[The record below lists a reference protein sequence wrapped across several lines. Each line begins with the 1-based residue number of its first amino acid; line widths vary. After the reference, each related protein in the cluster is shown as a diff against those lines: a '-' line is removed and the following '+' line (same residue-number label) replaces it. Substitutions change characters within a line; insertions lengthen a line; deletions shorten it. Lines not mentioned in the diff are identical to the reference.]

1 MLVLRGSAMVELT
14 QIDDSAPDLA
24 NGARKQA
31 AENAV
36 ENFRTPKKSLG
47 DLDADLAAKVIAAAA
62 DVALIVD
69 AKGVIRDIAA
79 ANGEFAKDGSESW
92 LGRKWI
98 DTVTGESRQ
107 KIDDLLKDASNNAV
121 PRWRQINHVSPR
133 GADVPVQYTAIQV
146 GTKFV
151 AIGRDLRGLAAM
163 QQRLVETQQSM
174 EREYARVR
182 HSEARYRLL
191 FQITSEA
198 VMVVDG
204 ATLLV
209 TEANPAAA
217 QLLSKTAKRLGGR
230 SLPELFDADGGK
242 KIHSNISIVRN
253 TGRADPVVVQLADGK
268 REVRVSASTY
278 RHEGALQLLIRLSPA
293 EADTASAP
301 RARLAEVVEKL
312 PDGFVVTDLNH
323 RVISANAAFLDMVQ
337 VGTLEQVLGEKL
349 DKWLGRHAVEV
360 NVLFG
365 NLRESGTVRHFATV
379 LRGEFDATEDVEIS
393 AVSVIDG
400 EQPCCGFTIRGVARR
415 PSYVVNGRRDMPRSV
430 EQLTQL
436 VGRVT
441 LKELVRESTDVIER
455 LCIEAALELT
465 GDNRASAADI
475 LGLSRQSLYSKLR
488 RHGLGDLDSNI
499 GA

>member
-1 MLVLRGSAMVELT
+1 MDERQTHSSDDPVTHNEPGTRT
-14 QIDDSAPDLA
+14 QVA
-24 NGARKQA
+24 K
-31 AENAV
+31 NAV
-36 ENFRTPKKSLG
+36 EQFNTPKKTLG
-47 DLDADLAAKVIAAAA
+47 DLEADLAAKVIAAAG
-62 DVALIVD
+62 DVSLIVD
-69 AKGVIRDIAA
+69 NKGIIRDIAA
-79 ANGEFAKDGSESW
+79 GSSEFAKDGSETW
-92 LGRKWI
+92 LGRRWV
-98 DTVTGESRQ
+98 DTVTSDSRQ
-107 KIDDLLKDASNNAV
+107 KIEDLLKDAGNNVA
-121 PRWRQINHVSPR
+121 PRWRQVNHPSPR
-133 GADVPVQYTAIQV
+133 GVDVPVQYTAVQV
-146 GTKFV
+146 GTRFV

-174 EREYARVR
+174 EREYARVK

-198 VMVVDG
+198 VMIVDG

-217 QLLSKTAKRLGGR
+217 QLLGKTSKRLGGR

-242 KIHSNISIVRN
+242 KVHANISIVRN
-253 TGRADPVVVQLADGK
+253 TGRSDPVLVQLSEGK
-268 REVRVSASTY
+268 REVRVSASSY
-278 RHEGALQLLIRLSPA
+278 RHEGALQFLVRLVPA
-293 EADTASAP
+293 EIDAATAP

-323 RVISANAAFLDMVQ
+323 RVVSANAAFLDMVQ

-360 NVLFG
+360 NVLYG
-365 NLRESGTVRHFATV
+365 NLRETGSVRHFATV

-393 AVSVIDG
+393 AVSVADG

-488 RHGLGDLDSNI
+488 RHGLGDLDS
-499 GA
+499 GMGV

>member
-1 MLVLRGSAMVELT
+1 MDEQT
-14 QIDDSAPDLA
+14 QHNDPAPQGEA
-24 NGARKQA
+24 GTPTQVAKK
-31 AENAV
+31 AV

-47 DLDADLAAKVIAAAA
+47 DLDAELAAKVIAAAA

-69 AKGVIRDIAA
+69 NKGFVRDIAA
-79 ANGEFAKDGSESW
+79 ASSEFAKDGSEAW
-92 LGRKWI
+92 VGRRWA

-107 KIDDLLKDASNNAV
+107 KIDDLLKDATANAV
-121 PRWRQINHVSPR
+121 PRWRQVNHPSPR
-133 GADVPVQYTAIQV
+133 GIDVPVQYTAVQV
-146 GTKFV
+146 GSRFV

-217 QLLSKTAKRLGGR
+217 QLLSKTAKKLGGR
-230 SLPELFDADGGK
+230 SFPELFDAEGGK
-242 KIHSNISIVRN
+242 KLHANISIVRN

-268 REVRVSASTY
+268 RDVRVSASTY

-293 EADTASAP
+293 DADIGSAP
-301 RARLAEVVEKL
+301 RARLADVVEKL

-323 RVISANAAFLDMVQ
+323 RIVSANAAFLDMVQ

-360 NVLFG
+360 NVLYG
-365 NLRESGTVRHFATV
+365 NLRESGAVRHFATV

-393 AVSVIDG
+393 AVSVADG

-488 RHGLGDLDSNI
+488 RHGLGDLDS
-499 GA
+499 GVGV

>member
-1 MLVLRGSAMVELT
+1 MDEHTQREEPVPRGGT
-14 QIDDSAPDLA
+14 
-24 NGARKQA
+24 GTRKQA
-31 AENAV
+31 ATAAL
-36 ENFRTPKKSLG
+36 ENFRTPKKTLG
-47 DLDADLAAKVIAAAA
+47 DLDAELAAKVIAAAG
-62 DVALIVD
+62 DVALIID
-69 AKGVIRDIAA
+69 NKGVVRDIAT
-79 ANGEFAKDGSESW
+79 NGNEFAKDGSDTW
-92 LGRKWI
+92 VGRKWV

-107 KIDDLLKDASNNAV
+107 KIEDLLREAGSGSV
-121 PRWRQINHVSPR
+121 PRWRQVNHTSPR
-133 GADVPVQYTAIQV
+133 GFDVPVQYTAVQV
-146 GTKFV
+146 GTRVV
-151 AIGRDLRGLAAM
+151 AVGRDLRGLAAM

-174 EREYARVR
+174 EREYSRVR

-209 TEANPAAA
+209 SEANPAAA
-217 QLLSKTAKRLGGR
+217 QLLSKTSKRLGGR
-230 SLPELFDADGGK
+230 SFPELFDGEGSK
-242 KIHSNISIVRN
+242 KLHSNISVVRS
-253 TGRADPVVVQLADGK
+253 TGRADPIVANLADGK
-268 REVRVSASTY
+268 KEVRVSISTY
-278 RHEGALQLLIRLSPA
+278 RHEGALQLLVRLSPA
-293 EADTASAP
+293 DADVANAP
-301 RARLAEVVEKL
+301 RARLTDVVEKL
-312 PDGFVVTDLNH
+312 PDGFVVTDPNH
-323 RVISANAAFLDMVQ
+323 RIISANAAFLDMVQ
-337 VGTLEQVLGEKL
+337 VGTLDQVLGEKL

-379 LRGEFDATEDVEIS
+379 LRGEFEATEDVEIS
-393 AVSVIDG
+393 AVSVADG

-415 PSYVVNGRRDMPRSV
+415 PSYAVNGRRDMPRSV

-488 RHGLGDLDSNI
+488 RHGLGDLDS
-499 GA
+499 GLEA

>member
-1 MLVLRGSAMVELT
+1 MDERQAQTDDPVTHNEPGMRT
-14 QIDDSAPDLA
+14 QVA
-24 NGARKQA
+24 K
-31 AENAV
+31 NAV
-36 ENFRTPKKSLG
+36 EKFNTPKKTLG
-47 DLDADLAAKVIAAAA
+47 DLDADMAAKVIAAAG
-62 DVALIVD
+62 DVSLIVD
-69 AKGVIRDIAA
+69 NKGIIRDIAA
-79 ANGEFAKDGSESW
+79 GSAEFAKDGSETW
-92 LGRKWI
+92 LGRRWV
-98 DTVTGESRQ
+98 DTVTSDSRQ
-107 KIDDLLKDASNNAV
+107 KIEDLLRDAGNNVA
-121 PRWRQINHVSPR
+121 PRWRQVNHPSPR
-133 GADVPVQYTAIQV
+133 GIDVPVQYTAIQV
-146 GTKFV
+146 GTRFV

-174 EREYARVR
+174 EREYARVK

-198 VMVVDG
+198 VMIVDG

-217 QLLSKTAKRLGGR
+217 QLLGKTSKRLGGR

-242 KIHSNISIVRN
+242 KVHANISIVRN
-253 TGRADPVVVQLADGK
+253 TGRSDPVLVQLSEGK
-268 REVRVSASTY
+268 REVRVSASSY
-278 RHEGALQLLIRLSPA
+278 RHEGALQFLVRLAPA
-293 EADTASAP
+293 ELDTAAAP

-323 RVISANAAFLDMVQ
+323 RVVSANAAFLDMVQ

-360 NVLFG
+360 NVLYG
-365 NLRESGTVRHFATV
+365 NLRETGSVRHFATV

-393 AVSVIDG
+393 AVSVTDG

-488 RHGLGDLDSNI
+488 RHGLGDLDS
-499 GA
+499 GMGV